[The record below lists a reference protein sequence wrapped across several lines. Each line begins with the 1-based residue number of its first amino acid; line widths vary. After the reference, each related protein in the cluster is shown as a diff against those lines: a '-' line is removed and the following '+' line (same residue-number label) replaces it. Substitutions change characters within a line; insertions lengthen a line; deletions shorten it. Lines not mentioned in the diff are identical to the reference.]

1 MNCIKRFPEANL
13 VGKMRHYRIELL
25 FNRVIN
31 EKDKSSECDSYDPYV
46 EEHNR
51 LGTLKDDSEDLWE
64 ERTYQLSAGGLSL
77 TFAVFSFLMSGDNGM
92 PFHWEMAVIWGGYV
106 FCLVANYISQ
116 RISICNFKSL
126 QKQLDEDRQKG
137 VAYDENILADRNLK
151 SDWHINIL
159 NTLTEIILVI
169 DIIFTI
175 VYTCVLFCEK

>member
-1 MNCIKRFPEANL
+1 
-13 VGKMRHYRIELL
+13 MRHYRIDLSY
-25 FNRVIN
+25 NRVL
-31 EKDKSSECDSYDPYV
+31 EKDKRSESDSYNPYI

-51 LGTLKDDSEDLWE
+51 LGALKDDSEDLWE

-92 PFHWEMAVIWGGYV
+92 PFHWQMAVIWGGYV

-126 QKQLDEDRQKG
+126 QEQLDIDRQKG
-137 VAYDENILADRNLK
+137 VVYDENNLANRNSK
-151 SDWHINIL
+151 SDSLVNIL
-159 NTLTEIILVI
+159 NTLTEITLVI

>member
-1 MNCIKRFPEANL
+1 
-13 VGKMRHYRIELL
+13 MRHYRIDLS
-25 FNRVIN
+25 FNRVI
-31 EKDKSSECDSYDPYV
+31 EKDNSPECDSYDPYV

-51 LGTLKDDSEDLWE
+51 LGALKDDSEDLWE

-92 PFHWEMAVIWGGYV
+92 PFHWQMAVIWGGYV

-116 RISICNFKSL
+116 RISICNFRSL
-126 QKQLDEDRQKG
+126 QEQLDKDRQKG
-137 VAYDENILADRNLK
+137 VVYDENNLANRNSK
-151 SDWHINIL
+151 SDRLVNIL

-175 VYTCVLFCEK
+175 VYTCMLFYDK